1 MTTKEF
7 ADACNVEKRTLFY
20 YDEIGLLKPAR
31 VRGNGY
37 REYDIE
43 QFTRMET
50 IKLLQSSGLSLM
62 EIKSVLLCE
71 GEGRNIEVVLECK
84 RRVEEHINNL
94 KDGLAYMN
102 QRIEL
107 RECYMRHPGES
118 VFIEHFEERPLA
130 AIRPEYHSHMRIS
143 YLDMGH
149 YLSIAEDVNT
159 LRPKF
164 FFKFT
169 DDPHADTVLPAGKYI
184 CTFIEQ
190 TRGNGIYIPPLIEK
204 FAFDLRRDGYSID
217 DTVYVEELPPWIIDK
232 RDVFIIRFA
241 VRLADD
247 I

>member
-7 ADACNVEKRTLFY
+7 AAACNVEKRTLFY

-31 VRGNGY
+31 VRENGY

-84 RRVEEHINNL
+84 RRVEEQINSL

-102 QRIEL
+102 QRLEL
-107 RECYMRHPGES
+107 RECYLRHLGET
-118 VFIEHFEERPLA
+118 VFIEDFAQRPLA
-130 AIRPEYHSHMRIS
+130 VIRPEYHSHMRIS

-169 DDPHADTVLPAGKYI
+169 DDSNQDTVLPSGKYI
-184 CTFIEQ
+184 CSFVE
-190 TRGNGIYIPPLIEK
+190 REHGRGIYIPPLIEK
-204 FAFDLRRDGYSID
+204 FASELRRDGRSIE

-232 RDVFIIRFA
+232 RDVIIVRFA
-241 VRLADD
+241 VRLAG
-247 I
+247 